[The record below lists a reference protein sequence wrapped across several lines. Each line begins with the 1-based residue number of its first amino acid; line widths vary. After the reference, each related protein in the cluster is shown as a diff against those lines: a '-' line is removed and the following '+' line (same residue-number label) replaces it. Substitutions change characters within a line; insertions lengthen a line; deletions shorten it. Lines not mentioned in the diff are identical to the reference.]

1 MIKAEDFIEEG
12 LKRKFDFY
20 TGVPCSYLKPFI
32 NYVIDSNTIDY
43 IAAANEG
50 DAIAIGAGASLSG
63 RNSIVMFQNSGLGN
77 AVNPITSLNQ
87 IFKIPSL
94 IITTL
99 RGDPEGPSDEPQ
111 HKLMG
116 KITPE
121 ILDLMEIKWEFFP
134 LDKKDLPNAF
144 DHASEEME
152 KGNSYALIMKKG
164 SVQSHSLK
172 SDLVTKKL
180 NLIDDSFYQ
189 AKIGKRKDALEIIQ
203 NNSKEM
209 DLLIATTGY
218 TGRELYSIGD
228 RPNQFYTVGSMGCAS
243 SLALGVAIS
252 SKKNRVITL
261 DGDGALLMRMGALAT
276 IGYYR
281 PKNFLHI
288 LLNNE
293 LHESTGGQSTV
304 SHSIDFCKIAIS
316 CGYERV
322 ISARSL
328 DHLKEIINDK
338 TNVLT
343 FCLLNIEPGIEDK
356 LPRPEIMPLDVAKRF
371 KKKIKEDN
379 KK

>member
-144 DHASEEME
+144 DRASEEME

-228 RPNQFYTVGSMGCAS
+228 KPNQFYTVGSMGCAS

-328 DHLKEIINDK
+328 DHLKGIINDK

-356 LPRPEIMPLDVAKRF
+356 LPRPDIMPLDVAKRF

>member
-144 DHASEEME
+144 DRASEEME

-228 RPNQFYTVGSMGCAS
+228 KPNQFYTVGSMGCAS

-288 LLNNE
+288 LFNNE

-322 ISARSL
+322 IRARSL
-328 DHLKEIINDK
+328 DNLKEIINDK

>member
-32 NYVIDSNTIDY
+32 NYVIDSKTIDY

-228 RPNQFYTVGSMGCAS
+228 KPNQFYTVGSMGCAS

>member
-228 RPNQFYTVGSMGCAS
+228 KPNQFYTVGSMGCAS
-243 SLALGVAIS
+243 SLALGVAIR

>member
-1 MIKAEDFIEEG
+1 MINAEDFIEEG

-32 NYVIDSNTIDY
+32 NYVIDSSAIDY

-50 DAIAIGAGASLSG
+50 DAIAIGAGAALSG
-63 RNSIVMFQNSGLGN
+63 KNSVVMFQNSGLGN

-121 ILDLMEIKWEFFP
+121 ILDLMEIKWDFFP
-134 LDKKDLPNAF
+134 SEKRDLPIVFDNALK
-144 DHASEEME
+144 EMD

-164 SVQSHSLK
+164 IVYPHSLISKPKIK
-172 SDLVTKKL
+172 SL
-180 NLIDDSFYQ
+180 NTEEDCFFKG
-189 AKIGKRKDALEIIQ
+189 KIGKRKEALEIIQ
-203 NNSKEM
+203 KNSKEN

-218 TGRELYSIGD
+218 TGRELFSIED
-228 RPNQFYTVGSMGCAS
+228 KPNQLYTVGSMGCAS
-243 SLALGVAIS
+243 SLALGIATS
-252 SKKNRVITL
+252 SKSNRVITL

-281 PKNFLHI
+281 PKNFFHI

-304 SHSIDFCKIAIS
+304 SHSIDFCKIALS
-316 CGYERV
+316 CGYEKV
-322 ISARSL
+322 VSAKSL
-328 DHLKEIINDK
+328 KHLEEIMKED
-338 TNVLT
+338 TNELT
-343 FCLLNIEPGIEDK
+343 FCLVNIDSGIEDK
-356 LPRPEIMPLDVAKRF
+356 LPRPDIVPQEVAKRF
-371 KKKIKEDN
+371 KDFIRKSNN
-379 KK
+379 K

>member
-12 LKRKFDFY
+12 LKRNFDFY

-32 NYVIDSNTIDY
+32 NYVIDSDAIDY

-134 LDKKDLPNAF
+134 PDKKDLPNAF
-144 DHASEEME
+144 DHALEEME

-172 SDLVTKKL
+172 SDPVTKKL
-180 NLIDDSFYQ
+180 NLIDDSFCQ
-189 AKIGKRKDALEIIQ
+189 SKIGKRKDALEIIQ

-228 RPNQFYTVGSMGCAS
+228 KPNQFYTVGSMGCAS

-304 SHSIDFCKIAIS
+304 SHSIDFCNIAIS

-322 ISARSL
+322 ISASSL
-328 DHLKEIINDK
+328 EHLKEIINDK

-343 FCLLNIEPGIEDK
+343 FCLLNIDPGIEDK
-356 LPRPEIMPLDVAKRF
+356 LPRPDIMPLDVAKRF

>member
-1 MIKAEDFIEEG
+1 
-12 LKRKFDFY
+12 
-20 TGVPCSYLKPFI
+20 
-32 NYVIDSNTIDY
+32 
-43 IAAANEG
+43 
-50 DAIAIGAGASLSG
+50 
-63 RNSIVMFQNSGLGN
+63 
-77 AVNPITSLNQ
+77 
-87 IFKIPSL
+87 
-94 IITTL
+94 
-99 RGDPEGPSDEPQ
+99 
-111 HKLMG
+111 MG

-134 LDKKDLPNAF
+134 PDKKDLPNAF
-144 DHASEEME
+144 DHALEEME

-172 SDLVTKKL
+172 SDPVTKKL
-180 NLIDDSFYQ
+180 NSIDDSFCQ
-189 AKIGKRKDALEIIQ
+189 SKIGKRKDALEIIQ

-228 RPNQFYTVGSMGCAS
+228 KPNQFYTVGSMGCAS

-288 LLNNE
+288 LINNE

-304 SHSIDFCKIAIS
+304 SHSIDFCNIAIS
-316 CGYERV
+316 CGL
-322 ISARSL
+322 SL
-328 DHLKEIINDK
+328 IHI
-338 TNVLT
+338 
-343 FCLLNIEPGIEDK
+343 
-356 LPRPEIMPLDVAKRF
+356 
-371 KKKIKEDN
+371 
-379 KK
+379 

>member
-144 DHASEEME
+144 DRASEEME

-228 RPNQFYTVGSMGCAS
+228 KPNQFYTVGSMGCAS
-243 SLALGVAIS
+243 SLALGVAVS

>member
-134 LDKKDLPNAF
+134 PDKKDLPNAF
-144 DHASEEME
+144 DHALEEME

-228 RPNQFYTVGSMGCAS
+228 KPNQFYTVGSMGCAS

-328 DHLKEIINDK
+328 DHLKGIINDK

>member
-144 DHASEEME
+144 DRALKEME

-228 RPNQFYTVGSMGCAS
+228 KPNQFYTVGSMGCAS

-328 DHLKEIINDK
+328 DHLKGIINDK

>member
-144 DHASEEME
+144 DRASEEME

-228 RPNQFYTVGSMGCAS
+228 KPNQFYTVGSMGCAS

-328 DHLKEIINDK
+328 DHLKGIINDK

>member
-144 DHASEEME
+144 DRASEEME

-228 RPNQFYTVGSMGCAS
+228 KPNQFYTVGSMGCAS

-356 LPRPEIMPLDVAKRF
+356 LPRPDIMPLDVAKRF

>member
-32 NYVIDSNTIDY
+32 NYVIDSDAIDY
-43 IAAANEG
+43 VAAANEG

-144 DHASEEME
+144 DRASEEME

-228 RPNQFYTVGSMGCAS
+228 KPNQFYTVGSMGCAS

-328 DHLKEIINDK
+328 DHLKGIINDK

>member
-144 DHASEEME
+144 DRASEEME

-218 TGRELYSIGD
+218 TGRELFSIGD

-252 SKKNRVITL
+252 YKKNRVITL

-328 DHLKEIINDK
+328 DHLKGIINDK

>member
-12 LKRKFDFY
+12 LKRNFDFY

-32 NYVIDSNTIDY
+32 NYVIDSDAIDY

-134 LDKKDLPNAF
+134 PDKKDLPNAF
-144 DHASEEME
+144 DHALEEME

-172 SDLVTKKL
+172 F
-180 NLIDDSFYQ
+180 N
-189 AKIGKRKDALEIIQ
+189 
-203 NNSKEM
+203 
-209 DLLIATTGY
+209 
-218 TGRELYSIGD
+218 
-228 RPNQFYTVGSMGCAS
+228 
-243 SLALGVAIS
+243 
-252 SKKNRVITL
+252 
-261 DGDGALLMRMGALAT
+261 
-276 IGYYR
+276 
-281 PKNFLHI
+281 
-288 LLNNE
+288 
-293 LHESTGGQSTV
+293 
-304 SHSIDFCKIAIS
+304 
-316 CGYERV
+316 
-322 ISARSL
+322 
-328 DHLKEIINDK
+328 
-338 TNVLT
+338 
-343 FCLLNIEPGIEDK
+343 
-356 LPRPEIMPLDVAKRF
+356 
-371 KKKIKEDN
+371 
-379 KK
+379 

>member
-12 LKRKFDFY
+12 LKRNFDFY

-32 NYVIDSNTIDY
+32 NYVIDSDAIDY

-134 LDKKDLPNAF
+134 PDKKDLPNAF
-144 DHASEEME
+144 DHALEEMK

-172 SDLVTKKL
+172 SDPVTKKL
-180 NLIDDSFYQ
+180 NLIDDSFCQ
-189 AKIGKRKDALEIIQ
+189 GKIGKRKDALEIIQ
-203 NNSKEM
+203 NNSKKM

-228 RPNQFYTVGSMGCAS
+228 KPNQFYTVGSMGCAS